1 MGGSAIGSCE
11 LVGRLVAGWRGELA
25 LIVDGLQQRCLVLLY
40 LAQPPQLLRY
50 LLPDSALVR
59 RELLVEGLIK
69 RVLDVHELLLQSQI
83 PAFPAFDRTVD
94 LAPQLVVFLCQ
105 LLVSVFLL
113 EEQIVDP
120 LDLVAELSDPARVLA
135 HQIGPIVQLRLAF
148 PVDLVPTAQTAL
160 LEVLQLL
167 GQPSALTLQ
176 VLVLILQQL
185 YLLLEFLDVE
195 VVVVSVHEAPADG
208 VLGRL
213 GCPHRADGLVDGRGG
228 PDDDVAAG
236 DVGAGRPD
244 WRLADLPVDEPA
256 HLGNYKIY

>member
-1 MGGSAIGSCE
+1 MGGSAIGSGE
-11 LVGRLVAGWRGELA
+11 LVRRLVAGWRGELA

-59 RELLVEGLIK
+59 RELLVEGLVE
-69 RVLDVHELLLQSQI
+69 RVLNVHELLLQSQI

-105 LLVSVFLL
+105 LLVSVLLL
-113 EEQIVDP
+113 EEQVVDP

-160 LEVLQLL
+160 L
-167 GQPSALTLQ
+167 
-176 VLVLILQQL
+176 
-185 YLLLEFLDVE
+185 
-195 VVVVSVHEAPADG
+195 
-208 VLGRL
+208 
-213 GCPHRADGLVDGRGG
+213 
-228 PDDDVAAG
+228 
-236 DVGAGRPD
+236 
-244 WRLADLPVDEPA
+244 
-256 HLGNYKIY
+256 